1 MLLKIYLTGVIS
13 TFIWDLFWTT
23 YRLFSKRSLLDINMA
38 RIGLR
43 RNMLS
48 GNYRVGGN
56 IYRELAILFL
66 FIIFTSLTSWLGFC
80 FELGNSIHGFLKNQ
94 GEPQALKEI
103 RWKMKNV
110 PLRPSEVAQ
119 LDIRCVEIQRG
130 QKFNPE
136 QIKKIEEAY
145 KKRGFDIS
153 LSTQEVTP

>member
-48 GNYRVGGN
+48 GNYRAGGN
-56 IYRELAILFL
+56 IYRELAVLFL

-80 FELGNSIHGFLKNQ
+80 FELGNSIHSFLINQ

-110 PLRPSEVAQ
+110 PLNPSEVAQ

-153 LSTQEVTP
+153 LSAQEVNP